1 MREPI
6 VVEFDGQE
14 VPFGTYILFT
24 ADAIPG
30 LCVAAELCEDLWV
43 PAPPSIRHA
52 INGAHIIV
60 NLSAS
65 DEMVG
70 KDSYRRTLVSGQS
83 ARLICGYIY
92 ASAGEGE
99 STQDLVF
106 GGQNMIAEN
115 GSMLAESRR
124 FENGIIYSEID
135 VQRLADERR
144 RMSTYPA
151 VSTCSHTR
159 VGFSVEEEETELT
172 RTYPQYPFVPSVKE
186 ERDER

>member
-1 MREPI
+1 
-6 VVEFDGQE
+6 
-14 VPFGTYILFT
+14 
-24 ADAIPG
+24 
-30 LCVAAELCEDLWV
+30 
-43 PAPPSIRHA
+43 
-52 INGAHIIV
+52 
-60 NLSAS
+60 
-65 DEMVG
+65 MVG

-124 FENGIIYSEID
+124 FENSIIYSEID

-144 RMSTYPA
+144 RMSTYLPA
-151 VSTCSHTR
+151 VIQ
-159 VGFSVEEEETELT
+159 ELIF
-172 RTYPQYPFVPSVKE
+172 P
-186 ERDER
+186 

>member
-1 MREPI
+1 
-6 VVEFDGQE
+6 
-14 VPFGTYILFT
+14 
-24 ADAIPG
+24 
-30 LCVAAELCEDLWV
+30 
-43 PAPPSIRHA
+43 
-52 INGAHIIV
+52 
-60 NLSAS
+60 
-65 DEMVG
+65 MVG

-124 FENGIIYSEID
+124 FENSIIYSEID

-159 VGFSVEEEETELT
+159 LIFRSRGGNKTYQKISTVSLRSVCEG
-172 RTYPQYPFVPSVKE
+172 RA
-186 ERDER
+186 